1 MSDTTVP
8 AAGARAKVSIGRI
21 FLEFLIIG
29 AISFGGAVPYL
40 RGRLVEAEGWVDDK
54 EFVEMLSI
62 SQSLPGLNATNL
74 AILVGQKLRGA
85 PGAAA
90 AMLGMCLPGAIIMYV
105 AGVLYWHHG
114 DQATS
119 TAVLKGV
126 AAAAVG
132 LVLYT
137 AIQLGRRSLD
147 TRVDLIFMAMT
158 IVAVDYYR
166 ISVLWTLLGVGLV
179 AILWHHPGRLR
190 KAKEAK
196 KT

>member
-1 MSDTTVP
+1 MSRTAERGAAVP
-8 AAGARAKVSIGRI
+8 AVSVARI
-21 FLEFLIIG
+21 FWAFLIIG
-29 AISFGGAVPYL
+29 AVSFGGAVPYL
-40 RGRLVEAEGWVDDK
+40 RGRLVEAEGWIDDK

-90 AMLGMCLPGAIIMYV
+90 AILGMCLPGAVIMYI
-105 AGVLYWHHG
+105 AGILYWQHG
-114 DQATS
+114 DRAAS
-119 TAVLKGV
+119 TAILKGV

-147 TRVDLIFMAMT
+147 TRVDLVFIGLT
-158 IVAVDYYR
+158 VIAVDYYR
-166 ISVLWTLLGVGLV
+166 LSVLWALIGVGLP

-190 KAKEAK
+190 KAKNL
-196 KT
+196 